1 MQTQLGT
8 CFSFC
13 KFRRFLWPMYQYPLI
28 PTWMPSRTILKAFC
42 KRDPSTFHQSC
53 TRLLCG
59 NNFHILPTPFEF
71 WILIK
76 ESTKIHS
83 FSGSG
88 RIEMSSF
95 ANFQCIFRFSTI
107 HQPSTRDWYGPP
119 CQKVEHCIFFF
130 EENLFWKMVPS
141 TRSRSLQC
149 PLRTRKRSPRTRG
162 SQYFATFCILSI
174 FCIFNIVY
182 FVNILC
188 FVNILQLENRS
199 NS

>member
-59 NNFHILPTPFEF
+59 NNFHILPTLFEF

-76 ESTKIHS
+76 V
-83 FSGSG
+83 
-88 RIEMSSF
+88 RV
-95 ANFQCIFRFSTI
+95 RR
-107 HQPSTRDWYGPP
+107 STRFLAAAELKCPRLP
-119 CQKVEHCIFFF
+119 IFNAFSASPQF
-130 EENLFWKMVPS
+130 TNHQQEIDMVRLAKKLNIASSSVKTNLEKWSPVQDRGVSS
-141 TRSRSLQC
+141 TLGG
-149 PLRTRKRSPRTRG
+149 RG
-162 SQYFATFCILSI
+162 GGIRGRGGVNQYFVFCQFFAIFCILSI
-174 FCIFNIVY
+174 FC
-182 FVNILC
+182 NILY

-199 NS
+199 HC